1 MAKCIVPRC
10 ILLRVTQ
17 ELLTY
22 FNDHSHFF
30 IPTEASKEN
39 WEELLQSMMD
49 SGKGE
54 EKNEDMAVA
63 EQLL

>member
-1 MAKCIVPRC
+1 MRATR
-10 ILLRVTQ
+10 

-22 FNDHSHFF
+22 LYYHSHIF

-39 WEELLQSMMD
+39 WEELLQSVMD

-54 EKNEDMAVA
+54 EKNGDMTAA
-63 EQLL
+63 K